1 MDRGQPRDACRSS
14 CICRMTGASLKDWR
28 IRRGLSQQA
37 LADAIGWSRYTIMR
51 HEARPTEPVPTFVA
65 LSLAAIDYGL
75 PPMR

>member
-1 MDRGQPRDACRSS
+1 
-14 CICRMTGASLKDWR
+14 MTGASLKDWR

-51 HEARPTEPVPTFVA
+51 HEARPRQDVPLFVA
-65 LSLAAIDYGL
+65 LALAALDYGL